1 MKRTTR
7 KLSESTKQKIA
18 NSLKGR
24 KKTERHKQ
32 AIAKGM
38 ERYWKNIPVLSEEN
52 NSTNLKTDEK

>member
-1 MKRTTR
+1 MKRTNR

-24 KKTERHKQ
+24 KKSERHKQ

-38 ERYWKNIPVLSEEN
+38 IEYWKSIP
-52 NSTNLKTDEK
+52 TDT

>member
-38 ERYWKNIPVLSEEN
+38 ERYWKNIPV
-52 NSTNLKTDEK
+52 STEDSSK

>member
-18 NSLKGR
+18 NSLKGI

-38 ERYWKNIPVLSEEN
+38 EKYWKTIPETAEDSSEE
-52 NSTNLKTDEK
+52 E